1 MERRRVQGKNT
12 VIELVI
18 FDLDGTLVRLPVRYD
33 LLRNKLKEKFNI
45 EGEFFIIPTI
55 IEKTKGNDE
64 LKKEAFEFI
73 CEEECNAINELEI
86 YEGVINIIKELHL
99 KDKKIALVTLQCERA
114 ATTILEIIGIRN
126 LFSNIFTR
134 EDYTNRYEQIINTM
148 NKIGTKSE
156 QTLMIGDRINDFESA
171 EKAGCESIIIRRNIK
186 TDSKMKHVKDDIEL
200 KREISDLL

>member
-1 MERRRVQGKNT
+1 M
-12 VIELVI
+12 IELVI
-18 FDLDGTLVRLPVRYD
+18 FDLDGTLVKLPVRYD
-33 LLRNKLKEKFNI
+33 LLRTKLKEKFNI

-73 CEEECNAINELEI
+73 CNEECNAINELEI
-86 YEGVINIIKELHL
+86 YEGVVDIIKELRL

-114 ATTILEIIGIRN
+114 ATTILEIIGIRD

-134 EDYTNRYEQIINTM
+134 DDYTNRYEQIINTM
-148 NKIGTKSE
+148 NKIEIKPN

-171 EKAGCESIIIRRNIK
+171 KKAGCEAIIIRRGDMK
-186 TDSKMKHVKDDIEL
+186 TDIAMKYVRDDIEL
-200 KREISDLL
+200 KREMSNLL

>member
-1 MERRRVQGKNT
+1 M
-12 VIELVI
+12 IELVI
-18 FDLDGTLVRLPVRYD
+18 FDLDGTLVKLPVRYD

>member
-1 MERRRVQGKNT
+1 M
-12 VIELVI
+12 IELVI
-18 FDLDGTLVRLPVRYD
+18 FDLDGTLVKLPVRYD
-33 LLRNKLKEKFNI
+33 LLRTKLKEKFNI

-73 CEEECNAINELEI
+73 CDEECNAINGLEI
-86 YEGVINIIKELHL
+86 YEGVVDIIKELRL

-114 ATTILEIIGIRN
+114 ATTILEIIGIRD

-134 EDYTNRYEQIINTM
+134 DDYTNRYEQIINTM
-148 NKIGTKSE
+148 NKIEIKPN

-171 EKAGCESIIIRRNIK
+171 EKAGCEAIIIRRGDMK
-186 TDSKMKHVKDDIEL
+186 TDIAMKYVRDDIEL
-200 KREISDLL
+200 KREMSNLLVVF

>member
-186 TDSKMKHVKDDIEL
+186 TDSKMKHVKDDI
-200 KREISDLL
+200 

>member
-1 MERRRVQGKNT
+1 M
-12 VIELVI
+12 IELVI

>member
-1 MERRRVQGKNT
+1 M
-12 VIELVI
+12 IELVI
-18 FDLDGTLVRLPVRYD
+18 FDLDGTLVKLPVRYD
-33 LLRNKLKEKFNI
+33 LLRTKLKEKFNI

-73 CEEECNAINELEI
+73 CDEECNAINGLEI
-86 YEGVINIIKELHL
+86 YEGVVDIIKELRL

-114 ATTILEIIGIRN
+114 ATTILEIIGIRD

-134 EDYTNRYEQIINTM
+134 DDYTNRYEQIINTM
-148 NKIGTKSE
+148 NKIEIKPN

-171 EKAGCESIIIRRNIK
+171 EKAGCEAIIIRRGDMK
-186 TDSKMKHVKDDIEL
+186 TDIAMKYVRDDIEL
-200 KREISDLL
+200 KREMSNLL